1 MSSNVFS
8 KGFDR
13 YIDTVIARPKLVLSL
28 IGLLLVVAIAGLPR
42 FKLDASS
49 EALTLKTD
57 TALDF
62 YREIA
67 KRYDSGDFLVVT
79 FEPRTELFSDESLAL
94 LDKLREELSSV
105 TGVKSVTSMLDVPL
119 LYSPK
124 RGIVDS
130 MRDTRTL
137 LTPGVDRDLVRQEFL
152 TSPVYRN
159 LILSPDAQ
167 TTALQ
172 INFDV
177 DTQYIDLVQRRDA
190 LRYMVENGSA
200 SAAQSLELEQVSQEF
215 LAYRTKSEAKSH
227 ERVEAV
233 RQIVA
238 KYQDQAQ
245 MFVGGVSM
253 ITADMIQFIRSDLV
267 VFGSASLLFMIIV
280 LIALFRQLRFVV
292 IPMLTCISSVVL
304 MLGLISWLDWR
315 LTVISSNF
323 VALLLIISLAIIIH
337 LIVRYREYERDYPEW
352 GKARWVKAACS
363 FMAKPCLYT
372 TLTTMVAFASL
383 VVSDIKP
390 VIDFGWMMTMGLVV
404 ALILAFTLLPAC
416 LMLTKDNARASAPTR
431 SLLPTAFFARQVEK
445 RSPIILGAGVMLAV
459 FSVVGI
465 GKLTVENK
473 FIDYFHQ
480 DTEIYKGLSVI
491 DNELGGTTT
500 LSIILNAPQEEQGA
514 QDEQDG
520 FADAFDT
527 ESPYDQAD
535 PFAADAGAVQDETPS
550 NSDTSAAGFE
560 SDTGD
565 AFDTTLDDAFD
576 DAFAEPSSTSTSEQT
591 ANSNGDLETYSNYW
605 MTVAGLKRIE
615 AIHDYLEA
623 RPEVGNVRSLATLYK
638 LANDIAGPVNDFEL
652 AIMEKSINED
662 LKKEVLSPFYAP
674 EVGQT
679 RISLRIKDLTPDLK
693 RVALLESIRSDI
705 LNQGLVEPE
714 EIKFTGLLVLYN
726 NLLSSLFSSQIQSL
740 TFVFIA
746 IFVMFLILF
755 RSLYLALL
763 GILPNILSAGLTL
776 GVMGWFGV
784 PLDMMTI
791 VVASVAVGIGVD
803 NSIHYIYRYRE
814 ELKQTT
820 NTYSDENAIES
831 VYRSHNSIG
840 QALAYTSIIIVFGFS
855 IMLFSKFIPTIYFG
869 VLTGFAMIA
878 ALLAALLLLP
888 VFLVFLARKRPASLA

>member
-1 MSSNVFS
+1 MNFFSSV
-8 KGFDR
+8 FDR
-13 YIDTVIARPKLVLSL
+13 YIDTVIARPKTVLT
-28 IGLLLVVAIAGLPR
+28 IVAVLLALAVAGLPR

-62 YREIA
+62 YREVA

-79 FEPRTELFSDESLAL
+79 FSPEQDLFSDQSLTVLDSLAQQ
-94 LDKLREELSSV
+94 LSQVS
-105 TGVKSVTSMLDVPL
+105 GVKSVTSMLEVPL

-124 RGIVDS
+124 RGIVES
-130 MRDTRTL
+130 MRNTRTL
-137 LTPGVDRDLVRQEFL
+137 KTPGVDRKLVKQEFL

-159 LILSPDAQ
+159 LILSADGQ

-172 INFDV
+172 INFEV
-177 DTQYIDLVQRRDA
+177 DEKYIDLVRTRDA
-190 LRYMVENGSA
+190 LREKIQSGEA
-200 SAAQSLELEQVSQEF
+200 SAAERLEFTSVSEKF
-215 LAYRTKSEAKSH
+215 LRYRTISEAAAH
-227 ERVEAV
+227 ERVEQV
-233 RQIVA
+233 RNIVA
-238 KYQDQAQ
+238 TFSDEAQ

-253 ITADMIQFIRSDLV
+253 ITADMIRFIRSDLV
-267 VFGSASLLFMIIV
+267 IFGSASLLFMILV
-280 LIALFRQLRFVV
+280 LIAIFRELRFVI

-304 MLGLISWLDWR
+304 MLGFISWLDWR

-337 LIVRYREYERDYPEW
+337 LIVRYREYERDHPDW

-416 LMLTKDNARASAPTR
+416 LMLTKDRATDNRPAR
-431 SLLPTAFFARQVEK
+431 SLLPTAFFARQVER
-445 RSPIILGAGVMLAV
+445 RSALIIACAFILAV
-459 FSVVGI
+459 VSVLGI
-465 GKLTVENK
+465 GRLTVENK
-473 FIDYFHQ
+473 FIDYFHE
-480 DTEIYKGLSVI
+480 DTEIYQGLSVI

-500 LSIILNAPQEEQGA
+500 LSIILNEPSTAAPN
-514 QDEQDG
+514 
-520 FADAFDT
+520 ADDD
-527 ESPYDQAD
+527 S
-535 PFAADAGAVQDETPS
+535 
-550 NSDTSAAGFE
+550 FE
-560 SDTGD
+560 SDYGEASESDAFEGD
-565 AFDTTLDDAFD
+565 AFAVDG
-576 DAFAEPSSTSTSEQT
+576 DAFADEDTGYGFDDGFDVSDSVGEPNTDQDKAS
-591 ANSNGDLETYSNYW
+591 ASNYW

-638 LANDIAGPVNDFEL
+638 LANDIAGPMNDFEL
-652 AIMEKSINED
+652 AIMERGLNDD
-662 LKKEVLSPFYAP
+662 LRREVMSPFYAP

-679 RISLRIKDLTPDLK
+679 RISIRIKDLTPNLK
-693 RVALLESIRSDI
+693 RVALLD
-705 LNQGLVEPE
+705 
-714 EIKFTGLLVLYN
+714 EIKNDLVSNEWVDEGDVRFTGLLVLYN

-740 TFVFIA
+740 SFVFIA
-746 IFVMFLILF
+746 IFFMFLILF
-755 RSLYLALL
+755 RSLYLAAL
-763 GILPNILSAGLTL
+763 GILPNLLSAGLTL

-814 ELKQTT
+814 ELRHNSSREATQLAKAREIAAV
-820 NTYSDENAIES
+820 YSA
-831 VYRSHNSIG
+831 HNSIG

-888 VFLVFLARKRPASLA
+888 VFLTFLARKAPSSLS